1 MKRYFDRDLKKEE
14 EYIHEFAR
22 LFHEKFKY
30 LVEKAV
36 ENKKD
41 FTNQNDLIQEVIQH
55 ASHCRKLTSK
65 MPEFHKMYSSLEE
78 YVNNDQNTCPFVL
91 TGPSGAGKSSLMAF
105 VAKKVIH
112 MNFKMY
118 LTIVP
123 TILLIKGIQ
132 LIQLLSSV
140 LLAHHNCLQLL
151 IQYLHQFSNYWN
163 SFLKLIFK
171 MKNIKKQDAFEIN

>member
-1 MKRYFDRDLKKEE
+1 MKTYFDRDLKKEE

-65 MPEFHKMYSSLEE
+65 MPVNYQKIIKKFHKMYSSLEE
-78 YVNNDQNTCPFVL
+78 YLNNDQNTD
-91 TGPSGAGKSSLMAF
+91 
-105 VAKKVIH
+105 
-112 MNFKMY
+112 
-118 LTIVP
+118 
-123 TILLIKGIQ
+123 
-132 LIQLLSSV
+132 V
-140 LLAHHNCLQLL
+140 LLYYQDHQVLVN
-151 IQYLHQFSNYWN
+151 LHQWH
-163 SFLKLIFK
+163 L
-171 MKNIKKQDAFEIN
+171 